1 MLQTNLGIPIKEKDG
16 KITDLL
22 FAMKKRGFGAG
33 WWNGVGGKVGVGEGA
48 VPGETIEEALHREA
62 KDELNIEIGE
72 IEKVAEIKFKFPHQ
86 KDWDQIM
93 HVYFVRSFQGEPE
106 ESEEM
111 RPQWFKI
118 EDVPW
123 DKMWPGDIYWMK
135 PVFEGKKVKGN
146 FVFEENHK
154 LVSHVVEEVSAL

>member
-33 WWNGVGGKVGVGEGA
+33 WWNGVGGKVQ
-48 VPGETIEEALHREA
+48 PGETVEDGLKREA
-62 KDELNIEIGE
+62 KEELNIDLGE

-86 KDWDQIM
+86 KDWDQVM
-93 HVYFVRSFQGEPE
+93 HVYFVRTFQGEPE

-111 RPQWFKI
+111 RPQWFKL
-118 EDVPW
+118 ENVPW

-135 PVFEGKKVKGN
+135 PVFMGNKVKGS

-154 LVSHVVEEVSAL
+154 LVSHVVEMVEAL